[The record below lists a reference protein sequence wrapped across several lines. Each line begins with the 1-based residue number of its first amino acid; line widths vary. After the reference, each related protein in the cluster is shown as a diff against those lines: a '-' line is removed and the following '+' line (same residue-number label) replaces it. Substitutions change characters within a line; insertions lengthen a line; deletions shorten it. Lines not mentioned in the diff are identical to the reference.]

1 MKIEKL
7 DRVAT
12 TVENLDEVISFFSDL
27 LGITFDKL
35 PSGKVAISPSGLE
48 LLEVGTTLPNLALPA
63 KNEGIYCFHF
73 KVDDLEQAK
82 AEMEKKGIRLLR
94 EITLGTLKE
103 LIYDPDDLHG
113 ITLVLVE
120 YKTSRVIDAIREEP
134 AA

>member
-12 TVENLDEVISFFSDL
+12 TVEHLDEAIKFFSDL

-48 LLEVGTTLPNLALPA
+48 LLEVGSTLPNLSLPA
-63 KNEGIYCFHF
+63 KNEGVYCFHF
-73 KVDDLEQAK
+73 KVSDLEQAK

-94 EITLGTLKE
+94 EINLGTLKE
-103 LIYDPDDLHG
+103 LIYSPDDLHG

-120 YKTSRVIDAIREEP
+120 YKTPKVIDAIWEEP
-134 AA
+134 S